1 MAGRLPGH
9 VRNATIAS
17 RARGIVAQV
26 LVNSII
32 YASEIAIIAVGIAL
46 SYSIL
51 RFANFAHIQYAVVGG
66 YATYVGTLI
75 GLPLVAAV
83 ALGAVLV
90 GALAVAVDAL
100 VFSRL
105 RATAP
110 EGKMIVSWGVALFIR
125 AIVASVFGGA
135 AIVMET
141 DTVPI
146 QVAGTVFTS
155 LDLIVVL
162 ATLGFMVLLQLFL
175 YRTRHGSALRA
186 LASNYDLAVTR
197 GIPGDRMI
205 RLMWFISGA
214 YAAIGGSLIALE
226 TRLQPNMDLIILL
239 PVFAA
244 VTIGGLNNVFG
255 AVIGAFVLSLA
266 QNLVIAI
273 DFGSLLGGD
282 PWFVPSQFRDY
293 VAVLAMVI
301 VLVLRP
307 ASARSATA

>member
-1 MAGRLPGH
+1 M
-9 VRNATIAS
+9 
-17 RARGIVAQV
+17 QV
-26 LVNSII
+26 LVNSIV
-32 YASEIAIIAVGIAL
+32 YASEIAIIAVGVAL

-66 YATYVGTLI
+66 YASHVGAAL
-75 GLPLVAAV
+75 GLPILAAI
-83 ALGAVLV
+83 ALGAVFV
-90 GALAVAVDAL
+90 GGLAVLVDAL

-105 RATAP
+105 RAIAP
-110 EGKMIVSWGVALFIR
+110 EGKMIVSWGIALFIR
-125 AIVASVFGGA
+125 AIIASIFGGS
-135 AIVMET
+135 AIIIET
-141 DTVPI
+141 STFPI
-146 QVAGTVFTS
+146 QVGGAIFTS

-162 ATLGFMVLLQLFL
+162 ATVGFMVLLQLFL

-197 GIPGDRMI
+197 GISGVGMI

-244 VTIGGLNNVFG
+244 VTIGGLSNVFG
-255 AVIGAFVLSLA
+255 AVLGAFLLSLA
-266 QNLVIAI
+266 QNVAIAV
-273 DFGSLLGGD
+273 DFGSLLGRD
-282 PWFVPSQFRDY
+282 PWFIPSQFRDY
-293 VAVLAMVI
+293 IAVLAMVV
-301 VLVLRP
+301 VLILRP

>member
-1 MAGRLPGH
+1 VL
-9 VRNATIAS
+9 
-17 RARGIVAQV
+17 QV

-32 YASEIAIIAVGIAL
+32 YASEIAIIAAGIAL

-66 YATYVGTLI
+66 YATYAGTLL
-75 GLPLVAAV
+75 GLPLTLAIAFSAV
-83 ALGAVLV
+83 VV
-90 GALAVAVDAL
+90 GGLAVATDML

-105 RATAP
+105 RAIAP

-125 AIVASVFGGA
+125 AIVASVFGGS
-135 AIVMET
+135 AIIIGT
-141 DTVPI
+141 SSVPI
-146 QVAGTVFTS
+146 RIGGAIFTS

-162 ATLGFMVLLQLFL
+162 ATIGFMILLQIFL
-175 YRTRHGSALRA
+175 YWTRHGSALRA
-186 LASNYDLAVTR
+186 LASNFDLAVTR

-205 RLMWFISGA
+205 RMMWFISGA

-266 QNLVIAI
+266 QNVLIAI
-273 DFGSLLGGD
+273 DFGSLLGGN

-293 VAVLAMVI
+293 IAVLAMVV

-307 ASARSATA
+307 ASARSAVA